1 MGSEGGVACVNINVN
16 ELANYIFKINTE
28 KELFIN
34 INCLKTKKELFFFL
48 FDIFCKGIILMYGEN
63 NRMKLNNLELHQFE
77 EIKQKLKY
85 AHIHLNLIIYD
96 KDTAQLLD
104 LLPASE
110 DDIREKNIIQSSI
123 DKIVAMN
130 DNDNLTDYIFHLYMN
145 DTLFC
150 INFDI
155 LH

>member
-1 MGSEGGVACVNINVN
+1 MSDVQCLNINVN
-16 ELANYIFKINTE
+16 DLANYIFKINTD

-34 INCLKTKKELFFFL
+34 INSLKTKKELFFLL

-63 NRMKLNNLELHQFE
+63 NKMKLNNLELYQFD
-77 EIKQKLKY
+77 EIKTKLKY
-85 AHIHLNLIIYD
+85 AHISLNLITYD
-96 KDTAQLLD
+96 KDTAQILD
-104 LLPASE
+104 LIPSNDQE
-110 DDIREKNIIQSSI
+110 IKERNIIQNSI
-123 DKIVAMN
+123 DTIVKMPDDEDLMN
-130 DNDNLTDYIFHLYMN
+130 YIFHLYMN